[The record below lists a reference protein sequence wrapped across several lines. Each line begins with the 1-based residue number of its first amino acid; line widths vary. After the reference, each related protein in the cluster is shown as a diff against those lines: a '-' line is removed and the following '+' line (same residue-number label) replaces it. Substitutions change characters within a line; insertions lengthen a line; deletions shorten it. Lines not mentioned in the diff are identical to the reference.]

1 MRRRRICLC
10 ATLAVGF
17 TLALASSALARHG
30 LGLYGSA
37 DDKVVT
43 NTGFLLIA
51 FFPAFIAFMS
61 FLQWR
66 LDKRKTARKQA
77 KESRGEWR
85 PGW

>member
-1 MRRRRICLC
+1 MRRHRTCLC
-10 ATLAVGF
+10 ATLVLGF
-17 TLALASSALARHG
+17 TLALASTAFARHG

-61 FLQWR
+61 FMQWK
-66 LDKRKTARKQA
+66 LDKRKDARKA
-77 KESRGEWR
+77 RASREKGR
-85 PGW
+85 AGW